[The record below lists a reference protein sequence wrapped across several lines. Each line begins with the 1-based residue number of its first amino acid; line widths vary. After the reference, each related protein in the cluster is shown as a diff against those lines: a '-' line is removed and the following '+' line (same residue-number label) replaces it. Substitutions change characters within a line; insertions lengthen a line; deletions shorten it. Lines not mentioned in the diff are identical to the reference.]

1 MMTTSGNPP
10 KHRILAQDGRSPSPQ
25 QTSAGSKPGAKR
37 GRSPRTYGA
46 NKMVRHHAKRGRLS
60 KENTIIETPMSS
72 LSLCPPPVIH
82 PFSDQEASIEWGE
95 RLDADMISGSD
106 SERKTF
112 FFKVKIYSK
121 PYVLK
126 VFKFID
132 PLTKIWNWRDRLGEE
147 YPLEKA
153 IVYTDPFYAECRA
166 YGRIQEA
173 MDKGEISGK
182 IATKCHGYTFLNA
195 DTQRWLEDQGIY
207 LGTERLNDELL
218 PIVGGAGRPR
228 AIVKDF
234 EIAGPALSNQTPQQI
249 RNSFRNVR
257 QLNTLG
263 IYNRD
268 VRAENFRNGWLIDFD
283 LSYTL
288 PHDIYNVFPP
298 FEAEETQAG
307 DVAMFDDILDEAG
320 VNLRFLAN
328 KDFNLRPRLKR
339 IQYEGL

>member
-1 MMTTSGNPP
+1 
-10 KHRILAQDGRSPSPQ
+10 
-25 QTSAGSKPGAKR
+25 
-37 GRSPRTYGA
+37 
-46 NKMVRHHAKRGRLS
+46 
-60 KENTIIETPMSS
+60 
-72 LSLCPPPVIH
+72 
-82 PFSDQEASIEWGE
+82 
-95 RLDADMISGSD
+95 MISGSD

-112 FFKVKIYSK
+112 VFKVKINSK

-173 MDKGEISGK
+173 MDKGEIRGK

-195 DTQRWLEDQGIY
+195 DTQRWLEDQGID

-234 EIAGPALSNQTPQQI
+234 EIAGPALSYQTPQQI
-249 RNSFRNVR
+249 RKSFRNVWL
-257 QLNTLG
+257 LNKLG
-263 IYNRD
+263 INNRD

-283 LSYTL
+283 MSYTL
-288 PHDIYNVFPP
+288 PHDIYNVLSP

-307 DVAMFDDILDEAG
+307 DVAMFDGILEEVG
-320 VNLRFLAN
+320 VNLRFLATKN
-328 KDFNLRPRLKR
+328 FNLRPRLKR
-339 IQYEGL
+339 IQYEGI